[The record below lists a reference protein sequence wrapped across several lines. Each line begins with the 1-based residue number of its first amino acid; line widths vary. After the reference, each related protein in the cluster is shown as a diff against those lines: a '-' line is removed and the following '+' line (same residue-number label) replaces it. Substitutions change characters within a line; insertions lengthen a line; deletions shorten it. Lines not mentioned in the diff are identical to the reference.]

1 MNINI
6 KKEKNRKVVGIIG
19 NLDGNT
25 SEEVREK
32 ILAAVEAGMNLTLD
46 MQECPYVSSAG
57 LRTILTI
64 GKSIKLV
71 GGEMDIINLSDEV
84 RDVMDMTG
92 FSTIFKTFES

>member
-1 MNINI
+1 MNIDI
-6 KKEKNRKVVGIIG
+6 KEEKNRKVVGIIG

-25 SEEVREK
+25 SEEARDK
-32 ILAAVEAGMNLTLD
+32 ILAAVEDGTNLTLD